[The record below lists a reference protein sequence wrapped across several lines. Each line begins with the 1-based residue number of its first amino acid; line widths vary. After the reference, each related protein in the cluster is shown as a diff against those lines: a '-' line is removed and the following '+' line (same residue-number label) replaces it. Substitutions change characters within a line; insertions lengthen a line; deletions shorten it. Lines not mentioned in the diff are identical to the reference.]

1 MDALLIMYCGFDS
14 EGEITSQLGL
24 MGYLIVVGIIAI
36 QYQVLK
42 MFVDVE
48 KNNLWNFMFI
58 PFILVSIFIVQSLF
72 DIECY

>member
-1 MDALLIMYCGFDS
+1 MDALGIYYCGWS
-14 EGEITSQLGL
+14 EGDYMPTIGL
-24 MGYLIVVGIIAI
+24 MGFLIVVGIIAI

-58 PFILVSIFIVQSLF
+58 PFILVSMVIVQSLF
-72 DIECY
+72 GIECY